1 MIKKDLTEGAIT
13 KGMLLFAIPMIIG
26 NLLQQLYNV
35 ADTFIVGRYLG
46 ANALAAVGSAYTL
59 MVFITSI
66 ILGLCMGSGA
76 IFSIHFGAR
85 KTKELKNSIYV
96 SFLMIAGITI
106 LLNILVFVFLNPIMD
121 ILQVPNEIYDIMKEY
136 LQVIFIG
143 ISFTFLYNY
152 TSSLLRAMG
161 DSLIPLLFLAVS
173 ALLNVVLDV
182 VFVAVCHMGVVGA
195 GAATVIAQ
203 AVSAIGILLYCL
215 IKSDILKIEK
225 EYRYVHWATLK
236 EIFQFSM
243 LTCVQQSVMNF
254 GILMIQGLVNSF
266 GTIVMAAFAVAVKI
280 DSFAY
285 MPVQDFGNA
294 YSIYVAQNFGANK
307 FERIRKGT
315 GIAFLL
321 STLFCLFISFLVC
334 VFANPLMELFIDP
347 AETEILSVGVQ
358 YLRIEGTF
366 YVGIGCLFLWYG
378 YYRAVKKPGMSVV
391 LTIISLGVRVA
402 LAYLLAPLPEIGVL
416 GIWWAI
422 PIGWFLA
429 DLVGVVY
436 YKRSQIE
443 VYRQTTYQQAN

>member
-1 MIKKDLTEGAIT
+1 MIKKDLTQGPIAS
-13 KGMLLFAIPMIIG
+13 GMLMFAIPMILG

-35 ADTFIVGRYLG
+35 ADTFIVGKFLG

-76 IFSIHFGAR
+76 IFSIHFGA
-85 KTKELKNSIYV
+85 KKMDALKNSIFV
-96 SFLMIAGITI
+96 SFIMIAFITI
-106 LLNILVFVFLNPIMD
+106 GINIIVFLFLDPIMQV
-121 ILQVPNEIYDIMKEY
+121 LQVPNELYNMMREY
-136 LQVIFIG
+136 LFIIFIG

-152 TSSLLRAMG
+152 ISSLLRSIG
-161 DSLIPLLFLAVS
+161 DSVIPLVFLAIS
-173 ALLNVVLDV
+173 AILNVILDV
-182 VFVAVCHMGVVGA
+182 TFVAGLQFGVA
-195 GAATVIAQ
+195 GAAIATVIAQ
-203 AVSAIGILLYCL
+203 AVSAVGILIYSLK
-215 IKSDILKIEK
+215 KSDILKLEK
-225 EYRYVHWATLK
+225 KHCYLTREAVK

-266 GTIVMAAFAVAVKI
+266 GTTVMAAFAVAVKI

-294 YSIYVAQNFGANK
+294 YSIYTAQNFGANK
-307 FERIRKGT
+307 FERIQKGT
-315 GIAFLL
+315 KIAFLV
-321 STLFCLFISFLVC
+321 STCFCLLISLLVC
-334 VFANPLMELFIDP
+334 VFANPLMQIFVDVK
-347 AETEILSVGVQ
+347 ETAILAVGVQ

-391 LTIISLGVRVA
+391 LTIISLGVRVV
-402 LAYLLAPLPEIGVL
+402 LAYVLAPIPSIGVA

-429 DLVGVVY
+429 DLAGILY
-436 YKRSQIE
+436 YVKNKKSLL
-443 VYRQTTYQQAN
+443 TLSNS

>member
-1 MIKKDLTEGAIT
+1 MIKKDLTQGAIT
-13 KGMLLFAIPMIIG
+13 QGMLLFAIPMILG

-35 ADTFIVGRYLG
+35 ADTFIVGKFLG

-76 IFSIHFGAR
+76 IFSIHFGA
-85 KTKELKNSIYV
+85 KKMHELKNSIYV
-96 SFLMIAGITI
+96 SFLMIASITI
-106 LLNILVFVFLNPIMD
+106 IINILVFLFLDPIMHL
-121 ILQVPNEIYDIMKEY
+121 LQVPEEIYNMMKEY
-136 LQVIFIG
+136 LQVIGIG

-152 TSSLLRAMG
+152 ISSLLRAIG
-161 DSLIPLLFLAVS
+161 DSVIPLLFLAVS
-173 ALLNVVLDV
+173 AILNVVLDV
-182 VFVAVCHMGVVGA
+182 VFVAGIHMGVAGA
-195 GAATVIAQ
+195 AAATVIAQ
-203 AVSAIGILLYCL
+203 AVSAIGILLYCVL
-215 IKSDILKIEK
+215 KSDILTLEK
-225 EYRYVHWATLK
+225 EHRYINRHVAG

-266 GTIVMAAFAVAVKI
+266 GTAVMAAFAVAVKI

-294 YSIYVAQNFGANK
+294 YSIYTAQNFGARK
-307 FERIRKGT
+307 PDRIRKGT
-315 GIAFLL
+315 KIAFLL
-321 STLFCLFISFLVC
+321 STCFCLVISLLVC
-334 VFANPLMELFIDP
+334 LFAKPLMEIFIDP
-347 AETEILSVGVQ
+347 KETEILAIGVQ

-391 LTIISLGVRVA
+391 LTVISLGVRVV
-402 LAYLLAPLPEIGVL
+402 LAYMLAPIPSIGVL

-429 DLVGVVY
+429 DLVGILY
-436 YKRSQIE
+436 YVKSRKSIEQIAE
-443 VYRQTTYQQAN
+443 RKLAV

>member
-1 MIKKDLTEGAIT
+1 MIKKDLTQGPIVS
-13 KGMLLFAIPMIIG
+13 GMLMFAIPMILG

-35 ADTFIVGRYLG
+35 ADTFIVGKFLG

-76 IFSIHFGAR
+76 IFSIHFGA
-85 KTKELKNSIYV
+85 KKMDTLKNSIFV
-96 SFLMIAGITI
+96 SFMMIAIITI
-106 LLNILVFVFLNPIMD
+106 GINIIVFLFLDPIMQL
-121 ILQVPNEIYDIMKEY
+121 LQVPNELYDMMREY
-136 LQVIFIG
+136 LFIIFIG

-152 TSSLLRAMG
+152 ISSLLRSIG
-161 DSLIPLLFLAVS
+161 DSVVPLVFLAIS
-173 ALLNVVLDV
+173 AILNVILDI
-182 VFVAVCHMGVVGA
+182 VFVAGLQFGVA
-195 GAATVIAQ
+195 GAAIATVIAQ
-203 AVSAIGILLYCL
+203 AVSAIGILVYSLK
-215 IKSDILKIEK
+215 KSDILKLEK
-225 EYRYVHWATLK
+225 KHCYLTREAVK

-266 GTIVMAAFAVAVKI
+266 GTTVMAAFAVAVKI

-294 YSIYVAQNFGANK
+294 YSIYIAQNYGASK
-307 FERIRKGT
+307 LERIQKGT
-315 GIAFLL
+315 KIAFLA
-321 STLFCLFISFLVC
+321 STCFCLLISLLVC
-334 VFANPLMELFIDP
+334 VFANPLMQIFID
-347 AETEILSVGVQ
+347 AKETAILAVGVQ

-378 YYRAVKKPGMSVV
+378 YYRAVKKPGMSVI

-402 LAYLLAPLPEIGVL
+402 LAYVLAPIPAIGVA

-429 DLVGVVY
+429 DLVGTIY
-436 YKRSQIE
+436 YIKTRKLVI
-443 VYRQTTYQQAN
+443 

>member
-1 MIKKDLTEGAIT
+1 MIKKDLTQGPIVS
-13 KGMLLFAIPMIIG
+13 GMLMFAIPMILG

-35 ADTFIVGRYLG
+35 ADTFIVGKFLG

-76 IFSIHFGAR
+76 IFSIHFGA
-85 KTKELKNSIYV
+85 KKMDSLKNSIFV
-96 SFLMIAGITI
+96 SFIMIAFITI
-106 LLNILVFVFLNPIMD
+106 GINIIVFLFLDPIMQL
-121 ILQVPNEIYDIMKEY
+121 LQVPNELYDMMREY
-136 LQVIFIG
+136 LFIIFIG

-152 TSSLLRAMG
+152 ISSLLRSIG
-161 DSLIPLLFLAVS
+161 DSVIPLVFLAIS
-173 ALLNVVLDV
+173 AILNVILDI
-182 VFVAVCHMGVVGA
+182 VFVAGLQFGVA
-195 GAATVIAQ
+195 GAAIATVIAQ
-203 AVSAIGILLYCL
+203 AVSAIGILIYSLK
-215 IKSDILKIEK
+215 KSDILKLEK
-225 EYRYVHWATLK
+225 KHCYLTREAVK

-266 GTIVMAAFAVAVKI
+266 GTTVMAAFAVAVKI

-294 YSIYVAQNFGANK
+294 YSIYTAQNFGANK
-307 FERIRKGT
+307 FERIQKGT
-315 GIAFLL
+315 KIAFLV
-321 STLFCLFISFLVC
+321 STCFCLLISLLVC
-334 VFANPLMELFIDP
+334 VFANPLMQIFID
-347 AETEILSVGVQ
+347 AKETAILAVGVQ

-378 YYRAVKKPGMSVV
+378 YYRAVKKPGMSVI

-402 LAYLLAPLPEIGVL
+402 LAYILAPIPSIGVA

-429 DLVGVVY
+429 DLAGILY
-436 YKRSQIE
+436 YVKNKKSLL
-443 VYRQTTYQQAN
+443 TLSNS

>member
-1 MIKKDLTEGAIT
+1 MIKKDLTQGPIVS
-13 KGMLLFAIPMIIG
+13 GMLMFAIPMILG

-35 ADTFIVGRYLG
+35 ADTFIVGKFLG

-76 IFSIHFGAR
+76 IFSIHFGA
-85 KTKELKNSIYV
+85 KKMDALKNSIFV
-96 SFLMIAGITI
+96 SFMMIAIITI
-106 LLNILVFVFLNPIMD
+106 GINIIVFLFLDPIMQL
-121 ILQVPNEIYDIMKEY
+121 LQVPNELYDMMREY
-136 LQVIFIG
+136 LFIIFIG

-152 TSSLLRAMG
+152 ISSLLRSIG
-161 DSLIPLLFLAVS
+161 DSVVPLVFLAIS
-173 ALLNVVLDV
+173 AILNVILDI
-182 VFVAVCHMGVVGA
+182 VFVAGLQFGVA
-195 GAATVIAQ
+195 GAAIATVIAQ
-203 AVSAIGILLYCL
+203 AVSAIGILVYSLK
-215 IKSDILKIEK
+215 KSDILKLEK
-225 EYRYVHWATLK
+225 KHCYLTRNAVR

-266 GTIVMAAFAVAVKI
+266 GTTVMAAFAVAVKI

-294 YSIYVAQNFGANK
+294 YSIYIAQNYGASK
-307 FERIRKGT
+307 LERIQKGT
-315 GIAFLL
+315 KIAFLA
-321 STLFCLFISFLVC
+321 STCFCLLISLLVC
-334 VFANPLMELFIDP
+334 VFANPLMQIFID
-347 AETEILSVGVQ
+347 AKETAILAVGVQ

-378 YYRAVKKPGMSVV
+378 YYRAVKKPGMSVI

-402 LAYLLAPLPEIGVL
+402 LAYVLAPIPAIGVA

-429 DLVGVVY
+429 DLVGTIY
-436 YKRSQIE
+436 YIKTRKLVI
-443 VYRQTTYQQAN
+443 

>member
-1 MIKKDLTEGAIT
+1 MIKKDLTQGPIVS
-13 KGMLLFAIPMIIG
+13 GMLMFAIPMILG

-35 ADTFIVGRYLG
+35 ADTFIVGKFLG

-76 IFSIHFGAR
+76 IFSIHFGA
-85 KTKELKNSIYV
+85 KKMDALKNSIFV
-96 SFLMIAGITI
+96 SFIMIAIITI
-106 LLNILVFVFLNPIMD
+106 GINIIVFLFLDPIMQV
-121 ILQVPNEIYDIMKEY
+121 LQVPNELYDMMREY
-136 LQVIFIG
+136 LFIIFIG

-152 TSSLLRAMG
+152 ISSLLRSIG
-161 DSLIPLLFLAVS
+161 DSVVPLVFLAIS
-173 ALLNVVLDV
+173 AILNVILDI
-182 VFVAVCHMGVVGA
+182 VFVAVIRFGVA
-195 GAATVIAQ
+195 GAAIATVIAQ
-203 AVSAIGILLYCL
+203 AVSAIGILIYSLE
-215 IKSDILKIEK
+215 KSDILKLEK
-225 EYRYVHWATLK
+225 KHCYLSREAVK

-266 GTIVMAAFAVAVKI
+266 GTTVMAAFAVAVKI

-285 MPVQDFGNA
+285 MSVQDFGNA
-294 YSIYVAQNFGANK
+294 YSIYTAQNFGANK
-307 FERIRKGT
+307 LERIQKGT
-315 GIAFLL
+315 KIAFLV
-321 STLFCLFISFLVC
+321 STCFCLLISLLVC
-334 VFANPLMELFIDP
+334 VFANPLMQIFID
-347 AETEILSVGVQ
+347 AQETAILAVGVQ

-391 LTIISLGVRVA
+391 LTIISLGVRVV
-402 LAYLLAPLPEIGVL
+402 LAYVLAPIPSIGVA

-429 DLVGVVY
+429 DLAGILY
-436 YKRSQIE
+436 YVKNKKSLL
-443 VYRQTTYQQAN
+443 TLSNS

>member
-1 MIKKDLTEGAIT
+1 MIKKDLTQGPIVS
-13 KGMLLFAIPMIIG
+13 GMLMFAIPMILG

-35 ADTFIVGRYLG
+35 ADTFIVGKFLG

-76 IFSIHFGAR
+76 IFSIHFGA
-85 KTKELKNSIYV
+85 KKMDALKNSIFV
-96 SFLMIAGITI
+96 SFIMIAFITI
-106 LLNILVFVFLNPIMD
+106 GINIIVFLFLDPIMQV
-121 ILQVPNEIYDIMKEY
+121 LQVPNELYDMMREY
-136 LQVIFIG
+136 LFIIFIG

-152 TSSLLRAMG
+152 ISSLLRSIG
-161 DSLIPLLFLAVS
+161 DSVIPLVFLAIS
-173 ALLNVVLDV
+173 AILNVILDV
-182 VFVAVCHMGVVGA
+182 TFVAGLHFGVA
-195 GAATVIAQ
+195 GAAIATVIAQ
-203 AVSAIGILLYCL
+203 AVSAIGILVYSLK
-215 IKSDILKIEK
+215 KSDILKLEK
-225 EYRYVHWATLK
+225 KHCYLTRNTVK

-254 GILMIQGLVNSF
+254 GILMIQGLINSF
-266 GTIVMAAFAVAVKI
+266 GTTVMAAFAVAVKI

-294 YSIYVAQNFGANK
+294 YSIYIAQNYGASK
-307 FERIRKGT
+307 LERIQKGT
-315 GIAFLL
+315 KIAFLA
-321 STLFCLFISFLVC
+321 STCFCLLISLLVC
-334 VFANPLMELFIDP
+334 VFANPLMQIFID
-347 AETEILSVGVQ
+347 AKETAILAVGVQ

-391 LTIISLGVRVA
+391 LTIISLGVRVI
-402 LAYLLAPLPEIGVL
+402 LAYELAPIPAIGVA

-429 DLVGVVY
+429 DLVGTLY
-436 YKRSQIE
+436 YIK
-443 VYRQTTYQQAN
+443 TKN